1 MRTIQKLSFVMALA
15 VGVLICGALQAE
27 ALPNPFDDRSPAV
40 QNQDN
45 RIFSDIST
53 ALEKQKKTL
62 REEVKIDV
70 WEGRVLL
77 TGILDDPKDRGIATK
92 TARAVKGVKAVY
104 NHLQVASK
112 KIVKMRKVGKGG
124 QEIKKVMNDGAVRSQ
139 IKVRLFSEKASVK
152 SANYKYR
159 VVLGHSYVIGF
170 ARNANEKKD
179 ILQVIRKTH
188 GVKAVTEYIKVMKK
202 K

>member
-1 MRTIQKLSFVMALA
+1 MRTLQKLSFVMALA

-27 ALPNPFDDRSPAV
+27 ALPNPFDDRSTAV

-53 ALEKQKKTL
+53 ALEKKKKTL

-92 TARAVKGVKAVY
+92 TARAVK
-104 NHLQVASK
+104 
-112 KIVKMRKVGKGG
+112 
-124 QEIKKVMNDGAVRSQ
+124 
-139 IKVRLFSEKASVK
+139 
-152 SANYKYR
+152 
-159 VVLGHSYVIGF
+159 
-170 ARNANEKKD
+170 
-179 ILQVIRKTH
+179 
-188 GVKAVTEYIKVMKK
+188 
-202 K
+202 